1 MDLLKEITEEYAE
14 EPIDLMESVT
24 KAIKELKLAKKG
36 GKVTNAAIKDFMKM
50 NPTLTQAATI
60 NALASYQQYKTNK
73 RHTISLFA
81 KTPYD
86 RRMVKRIVDAMTKSK
101 QFKIH
106 RKTYKDGGQYYEMR
120 QLKSGNY

>member
-1 MDLLKEITEEYAE
+1 MDLLTELTNDYTE
-14 EPIDLMESVT
+14 EPIDLMESVSR
-24 KAIKELKLAKKG
+24 AIKELKLAKKG
-36 GKVTNAAIKDFMKM
+36 GKVSNKAIKDFMKK

-73 RHTISLFA
+73 RQTISLFA

-86 RRMVKRIVDAMTKSK
+86 KRMVKRMVDAMVSTK

-106 RKTYKDGGQYYEMR
+106 RKTYKNGGQYYELK
-120 QLKSGNY
+120 QIKSGDY

>member
-1 MDLLKEITEEYAE
+1 MDLLKEITEDFAE
-14 EPIDLMESVT
+14 EPIDLMENVS
-24 KAIKELKLAKKG
+24 KAIRELKLGKKG
-36 GKVTNAAIKDFMKM
+36 GKVSNKAIKDFMKK

-73 RHTISLFA
+73 RQTISLFA

-86 RRMVKRIVDAMTKSK
+86 RRMVKRIVDAMVNSK

-106 RKTYKDGGQYYEMR
+106 RKTYRNGGQYYELS
-120 QLKSGNY
+120 QKKTGNY